1 MNSYTKQLQIG
12 FYENELC
19 KNVLP
24 FWLKR
29 CEDKKNGGY
38 YNCFSNDCTS
48 LVSTDKYVW
57 SQGRYLWIF
66 AKLATMD
73 RPFSREEKNEFL
85 RLAKV
90 GRDFIVKNCFLKD
103 PLRCV
108 FLTDEAG
115 NPKKVD
121 GYDNFDV
128 STSPDGFVISGLCQY
143 AVAANHRE
151 SYEIAKELY
160 ISVTEREESFNYCS
174 YPYPTSDKYL
184 QHGYYMGWIVRN
196 DHMTRAAEV
205 FDPEYANH
213 TRAKLREG
221 IDTLLDNFVDEN
233 DVLREVRYRDFSPAP
248 GVFGDHTNPGHAL
261 EEMWFIQNGADLL
274 GDPSYTER
282 CVRVVKRALAN
293 GWDTTYGGL
302 YHFAAIDGSEEPKP
316 TPEDP
321 VEEPTY
327 HQLMTG
333 WGDKLWWVHSEALYS
348 LMKFYTRTG
357 DEELWQW
364 YEKVF
369 EYTFDTFPNP
379 DWRVGEWVQIHARD
393 GAPVQKVTSL
403 PVKDPLHVTRDLICM
418 LELLYQA

>member
-1 MNSYTKQLQIG
+1 MNGYTKQLQIG

-19 KNVLP
+19 RNILP
-24 FWLKR
+24 FWLER

-73 RPFSREEKNEFL
+73 RPFSREERNEFL

-233 DVLREVRYRDFSPAP
+233 DVLRQSLDGIVPFLGLNDRRKSLLGKQGTKVLCRRFVL
-248 GVFGDHTNPGHAL
+248 GGKDHAIAAATVAL
-261 EEMWFIQNGADLL
+261 EILAQKSQIF
-274 GDPSYTER
+274 T
-282 CVRVVKRALAN
+282 VR
-293 GWDTTYGGL
+293 
-302 YHFAAIDGSEEPKP
+302 H
-316 TPEDP
+316 
-321 VEEPTY
+321 
-327 HQLMTG
+327 
-333 WGDKLWWVHSEALYS
+333 
-348 LMKFYTRTG
+348 
-357 DEELWQW
+357 
-364 YEKVF
+364 
-369 EYTFDTFPNP
+369 
-379 DWRVGEWVQIHARD
+379 
-393 GAPVQKVTSL
+393 
-403 PVKDPLHVTRDLICM
+403 HVL
-418 LELLYQA
+418 